1 MKLPS
6 AVCNLP
12 RYLPAGLEG
21 LLVVLLLWQL
31 AGLFWQVL
39 TPSVQHGNLAMP
51 LSAPA
56 VSARSTQSLQDWFAA
71 PQATVAPVTDLQL
84 LAVVTGQC
92 GVAVLRAPQASTVAV
107 RLGEEIRPGSRL
119 VGITASGVE
128 IESHGQRHL
137 LALPSKTAS
146 QASALVV
153 AVPSAPKPAVQNRS
167 LTRGQLS
174 GLLRSGNLADW
185 SRGLSSYRDGGILID
200 DPASQPL
207 LSALQ
212 LRAGDVL
219 KRVNGK
225 AINQLSDISLLYN
238 QLSQQSSVELSV
250 LRDGSLQ
257 TLHYKIQP

>member
-6 AVCNLP
+6 AIFKLP
-12 RYLPAGLEG
+12 RYLPVGLEG
-21 LLVVLLLWQL
+21 VLVLLLLWQL

-39 TPSVQHGNLAMP
+39 TPSVQHGNLTMP
-51 LSAPA
+51 LPAPVA
-56 VSARSTQSLQDWFAA
+56 HTRSTQSLQDWFAA
-71 PQATVAPVTDLQL
+71 PQATAEPVTDLQL
-84 LAVVTGQC
+84 MAVVTGKR
-92 GVAVLRAPQASTVAV
+92 GVAVVGAPQASTVAV
-107 RLGEEIRPGSRL
+107 RIGEEIRPGSRL

-128 IESHGQRHL
+128 IERGGQRHL
-137 LALPSKTAS
+137 LMLPNKSAS

-153 AVPSAPKPAVQNRS
+153 TVPSAPKPSVQNRS

-185 SRGLSSYRDGGILID
+185 SSGLSSYRDGGIMVDSLER
-200 DPASQPL
+200 QPMMQ
-207 LSALQ
+207 ALQ

-225 AINQLSDISLLYN
+225 AIRQLSDISLVYN